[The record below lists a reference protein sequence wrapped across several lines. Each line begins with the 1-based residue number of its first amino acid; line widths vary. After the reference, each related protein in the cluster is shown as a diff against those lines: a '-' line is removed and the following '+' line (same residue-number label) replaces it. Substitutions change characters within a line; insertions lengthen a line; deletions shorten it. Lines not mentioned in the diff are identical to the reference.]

1 MAERRAYPA
10 TETFN
15 LTRGLTTE
23 NGVLNSP
30 VRPEFAH
37 TAINTSVTPEE
48 AALMAEKNNTVGH
61 IRHEFFNPNNGKGNV
76 LSVTKDEST
85 RSNSSRVRLTAAY
98 TELASA
104 EFAANGHVFR
114 ESENPDPEK
123 REREQAAIDAEQVP
137 THMVYD
143 LPFATQVSYWSEVLE
158 SLDIYHATLEDFEDP
173 TKVTIFAGENAIKER
188 TGTIRTSRSIAI
200 PHAHTVPL
208 EHSTIVNLPDGDP
221 TMAHVNYEQ
230 RILEK
235 VGQKLADRVF
245 ENLPDEAKDKL
256 LETMKG
262 DDPNLKLRKR
272 LVKPFGYQMQ
282 LPSDISITDFAA
294 FMEDHHHAYVE
305 TTDEIIDRL
314 SSKNQ
319 ARIIPQPSYRMYV
332 FKEDQG
338 KGDISV
344 IISPEFI
351 SHGGLIEAAGL
362 KLNRSVDNKPKHD
375 PELVNDLMEVLKA
388 GQDTPWY
395 ESATWQE
402 VRAKIVTRD

>member
-1 MAERRAYPA
+1 MAERRTYPA
-10 TETFN
+10 AETFH
-15 LTRGLTTE
+15 LTRGLNTV

-37 TAINTSVTPEE
+37 TAINTSVTPED
-48 AALMAEKNNTVGH
+48 AAKMAEKNNTAGH
-61 IRHEFFNPNNGKGNV
+61 IRQEFFNPENGKGNV
-76 LSVTKDEST
+76 LSVTTDESSN
-85 RSNSSRVRLTAAY
+85 SNSSRVRLTAAY

-114 ESENPDPEK
+114 VSENPDPE
-123 REREQAAIDAEQVP
+123 ERAKEQTAINAEQVP
-137 THMVYD
+137 THTVYD

-158 SLDIYHATLEDFEDP
+158 SLDIYHATLEDFSDP
-173 TKVTIFAGENAIKER
+173 YKVTIFAGENAVKER
-188 TGTIRTSRSIAI
+188 TGKIRTSRSIAI

-208 EHSTIVNLPDGDP
+208 EHDTVTELPDGDP

-230 RILEK
+230 RVLEK
-235 VGQKLADRVF
+235 IGQKLADRVH
-245 ENLPDEAKDKL
+245 ENLPQDAQSKL
-256 LETMKG
+256 LDTMEG

-272 LVKPFGYQMQ
+272 LVKPFGYQLQ
-282 LPSDISITDFAA
+282 LPSDISITDFAS
-294 FMEDHHHAYVE
+294 FMEDHHHAYVG
-305 TTDEIIDRL
+305 TTDEIVERL
-314 SSKNQ
+314 SVKNQ
-319 ARIIPQPSYRMYV
+319 KRIIPQPSYRMYV

-362 KLNRSVDNKPKHD
+362 KLNRSVDNEPKHD
-375 PELVNDLMEVLKA
+375 PELVDGLMEVLKA

-395 ESATWQE
+395 KSATWQE
-402 VRAKIVTRD
+402 VRAKVVTRD